1 VLVPLCVGSA
11 FAAVHYLVGGSGWMH
26 AAGWV
31 LVASSFVATYTAA
44 AMMIAA
50 AWGRTVLPLG
60 ELRKSANVPGRRPI
74 RALEYELGEPGVK
87 QGQ

>member
-1 VLVPLCVGSA
+1 
-11 FAAVHYLVGGSGWMH
+11 VHYLLGGAGWME

-44 AMMIAA
+44 ATMIAA
-50 AWGRTVLPLG
+50 TWGRTILPLG
-60 ELRKSANVPGRRPI
+60 ELRKSANVPGRKPI
-74 RALEYELGEPGVK
+74 RTLEYELGEPGVK